1 MTKRNQSGVFYHR
14 SPDGPP
20 VKVRFVD
27 RAEQRWASIV
37 YVHFTDGEL
46 TKDGRAK
53 VIAGQK
59 IDDRDLTKAG
69 WELLHS

>member
-1 MTKRNQSGVFYHR
+1 
-14 SPDGPP
+14 

-27 RAEQRWASIV
+27 RAEERWASIV